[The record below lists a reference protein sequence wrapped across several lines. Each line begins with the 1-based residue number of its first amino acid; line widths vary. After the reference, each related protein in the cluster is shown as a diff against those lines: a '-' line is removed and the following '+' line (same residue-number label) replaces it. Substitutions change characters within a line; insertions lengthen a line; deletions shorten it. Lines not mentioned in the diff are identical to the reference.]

1 VAGAWS
7 RRREVVLNSASEL
20 CLDGSAAFERLD
32 CCEVV
37 AAGPV
42 SGDRADLEAVRG
54 FLQAY
59 LSAGLSAAPCL
70 RMAAFSGP
78 ARKKTKAVMRFRA
91 HLRARAERGQERG
104 KGR

>member
-1 VAGAWS
+1 MAGAWS

-70 RMAAFSGP
+70 RMAAFSGI
-78 ARKKTKAVMRFRA
+78 T
-91 HLRARAERGQERG
+91 L
-104 KGR
+104 